1 MSQQEHL
8 EWLFKGKLRVL
19 PPPPQCTS
27 IVSSK
32 KRFTTRT
39 LAGYSVLNVE
49 LVNLKLDHKRFYM
62 HGHRNLKGC
71 KFVIVKYE
79 QNRT

>member
-8 EWLFKGKLRVL
+8 EWLVEGKLSVL

-39 LAGYSVLNVE
+39 LAGYSVLTVE
-49 LVNLKLDHKRFYM
+49 LVNLK
-62 HGHRNLKGC
+62 NLTTRDFTC
-71 KFVIVKYE
+71 MDIEFSRVV
-79 QNRT
+79 NL